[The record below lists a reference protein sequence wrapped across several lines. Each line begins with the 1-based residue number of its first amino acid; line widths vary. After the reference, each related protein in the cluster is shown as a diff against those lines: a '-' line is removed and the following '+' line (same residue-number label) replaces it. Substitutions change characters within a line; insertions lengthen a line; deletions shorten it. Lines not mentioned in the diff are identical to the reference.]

1 MSEHDSVREML
12 ALAVADALSSEDL
25 RRIEQHAQGCDLCRQ
40 DLEMWARY
48 AQGLRKL
55 PQPTVPEG
63 LVQRTQARL
72 LRDAAGRRDR
82 HKRELFLLA
91 LAVFGWL
98 LGWSLWCLLRMAAR
112 DNLNVL
118 GANLA
123 SGLTWSLIST
133 VVVWMTAATSAFM
146 LARHREMREFL

>member
-12 ALAVADALSSEDL
+12 ALAVADALSPEDL
-25 RRIEQHAQGCDLCRQ
+25 RRIEQHAQECDLCWQ

-55 PQPTVPEG
+55 PQPAVPEG

-72 LRDAAGRRDR
+72 LRDAAGRRER
-82 HKRELFLLA
+82 HKQELFLLA

-98 LGWSLWCLLRMAAR
+98 LGWSLWCLLRMAAGG
-112 DNLNVL
+112 NLVVL

-146 LARHREMREFL
+146 LARRREMRGLL

>member
-12 ALAVADALSSEDL
+12 ALAVAAAVSPEDL
-25 RRIEQHAQGCDLCRQ
+25 RRIEQHAQECDLCRQ

-55 PQPTVPEG
+55 AQPTVPEG

-72 LRDAAGRRDR
+72 LRNAAGRRER
-82 HKRELFLLA
+82 HKKLFLLA

-98 LGWSLWCLLRMAAR
+98 LGWSLWCLLRMVVGG
-112 DNLNVL
+112 NLNVL

-133 VVVWMTAATSAFM
+133 VVVWMTAATSALM
-146 LARHREMREFL
+146 LARRREMKGFL

>member
-12 ALAVADALSSEDL
+12 ALAVADAVRPEDL
-25 RRIEQHAQGCDLCRQ
+25 RRIEQHAQECDLCRQ

-55 PQPTVPEG
+55 PQPAVPEG

-72 LRDAAGRRDR
+72 LRDAAGRRER
-82 HKRELFLLA
+82 HKQELFLLA

-98 LGWSLWCLLRMAAR
+98 LGLSLWCLLRMAAGG
-112 DNLNVL
+112 NLVVL

-133 VVVWMTAATSAFM
+133 VVVWMTAATSVFM
-146 LARHREMREFL
+146 LARRREMRGLL